1 MVDYLL
7 THRALSYI
15 HEVKMVNK
23 LILCV
28 CVCVERSSNAK
39 MEGSMKKETLG
50 KLFLLAAAL
59 IWGSSFV
66 VMKSAVDFIT
76 PFVLLFIRFTLSTLF
91 MSCLFFKKI
100 KMIKKEDLIG
110 GFCAGLALFSAFSI
124 QTFGLR
130 LTTPGKMLF

>member
-1 MVDYLL
+1 
-7 THRALSYI
+7 
-15 HEVKMVNK
+15 MVNK
-23 LILCV
+23 LILRV

-39 MEGSMKKETLG
+39 MEENMKKETLG
-50 KLFLLAAAL
+50 KLFLLTAAL

-100 KMIKKEDLIG
+100 KMILIDHQAQG
-110 GFCAGLALFSAFSI
+110 EKYNSDNSKILDNFSESIGKDFVMYFEIFSI
-124 QTFGLR
+124 ICVPVYL
-130 LTTPGKMLF
+130 